1 MNRPRL
7 CGQHKKAFG
16 RKYRILGGEASCKR
30 CLSSFWLY
38 ALVIINVDEFIYQ
51 FFGLQES
58 LDFLA
63 VDTLSFENREEI
75 FCHRVIIAIFP
86 S

>member
-7 CGQHKKAFG
+7 CGQHKKALG

-30 CLSSFWLY
+30 CLSGFWPD
-38 ALVIINVDEFIYQ
+38 ALVIVNVDEFIYP
-51 FFGLQES
+51 FSGLQES

-75 FCHRVIIAIFP
+75 FYHRV